1 MKKLFISALAIASLV
16 ACSKDELVNQPSPA
30 AIGFAGA
37 FVENATRSVD
47 PSTTNTGENAITAF
61 DVWAFMD
68 KTDGT
73 VFEDQNVEKKNGAWT
88 YSPLQYWT
96 PGHTYYFGALAP
108 MNSENWDLDTAN
120 ASEFGAG
127 VVSFTNVKGTED
139 LLYAATSVTTSDDI
153 NYQPE
158 SVKLTF
164 NHLLSKVK
172 FSFTN
177 GFPANNYWITVSNIQ
192 MTAPAAGTIDLA
204 AENWWENKDAWQLTE
219 GEVTLEFGNMEDT
232 QIGRGDKTASAYERL
247 TIPASADQEY
257 VVTFDVELFVGKDAG
272 KAVSA
277 LKNTL
282 TTTITGAALEMGKA
296 YNFHAELNAGNI
308 AGGDG
313 DDEDDTLLTPIVFEV
328 QQVKEWVDGKGY
340 DGEKI
345 ETEFKSA
352 NVSTAAELLNAVEA
366 GASEIKL
373 LENINLGDESLVFTP
388 FDPSVRSTETTTVI
402 TDFVLDLNGKAI
414 AATGD
419 AIIVDGGV
427 SLTINGDGAVT
438 AGQNAS
444 GNAVWVKYGD
454 VVINGGTYSVG
465 ADGDDRND
473 CIYVGAAAYVADAA
487 TKVSSVSIYGGNFS
501 AKVEQS
507 NQYWVLNL
515 RDEFAKAGSTIK
527 VYGGTFTNFNPGNNL
542 SEGKGTNFVAAG
554 YISLPKGENT
564 YEVVELA
571 GEIKLEGNVELAAPL
586 HVYKNVVVDLCG
598 KTISID
604 REGVEKQDYVF
615 AVFEGGNLTIN
626 GEGNVSA
633 GEANTSVAVWAFGG
647 DVTINGGYYTNAG
660 EGCDLIYADKGSV
673 VTING
678 GTFKAVEREDGVD
691 GTAEKYSA
699 LNCKDNSGSSFVV
712 KGGSYYRFN
721 PGANKSENPAVS
733 FVAEGYEAYVID
745 ADWYGVKAK

>member
-16 ACSKDELVNQPSPA
+16 ACSKDELVSQQSPA

-47 PSTTNTGENAITAF
+47 PSTKNDGENAITAF

-68 KTDGT
+68 ETDGT
-73 VFEDQNVEKKNGAWT
+73 VFVDQDVEKNGDAWT

-108 MNSENWDLDTAN
+108 MNSENWDLDTENAN
-120 ASEFGAG
+120 KLGAG
-127 VVSFTNVKGTED
+127 VVSFTNVDGTED
-139 LLYAATSVTTSDDI
+139 LLYAATSVTTNDDI
-153 NYQPE
+153 NKQPKK
-158 SVKLTF
+158 VDLIF

-177 GFPANNYWITVSNIQ
+177 GFPAGNYWITVSNIQ

-204 AENWWENKDAWQLTE
+204 VENWWDNNDWQLPTQD
-219 GEVTLEFGNMEDT
+219 EVTLEFGNMEKGKKVGNNEEAPTESDF
-232 QIGRGDKTASAYERL
+232 ERL
-247 TIPASADQEY
+247 TIPASADQVY
-257 VVTFDVELFVGKDAG
+257 VVTFDVELFVGKDAD

-313 DDEDDTLLTPIVFEV
+313 DEEDKTLLTPIVFEV
-328 QQVKEWVDGKGY
+328 QQVKDWVVDNGY
-340 DGEKI
+340 DGGKI
-345 ETEFKSA
+345 ETAFQSA

-373 LENINLGDESLVFTP
+373 LEDINLGDESLVFTP

-402 TDFVLDLNGKAI
+402 TDFVLDLNGNTLTGGI
-414 AATGD
+414 PDSATASGSD
-419 AIIVDGGV
+419 ISAVVVDGGAK
-427 SLTINGDGAVT
+427 L
-438 AGQNAS
+438 
-444 GNAVWVKYGD
+444 
-454 VVINGGTYSVG
+454 VINGGAINGTEYGVYVKNG
-465 ADGDDRND
+465 EATIND
-473 CIYVGAAAYVADAA
+473 VAVSAGTSAVQVYVGTAN
-487 TKVSSVSIYGGNFS
+487 IYGGTFKATKSNVYVVNS
-501 AKVEQS
+501 IDATWKSGEAKI
-507 NQYWVLNL
+507 N
-515 RDEFAKAGSTIK
+515 
-527 VYGGTFTNFNPGNNL
+527 VYGGTFVAFNPANNAA
-542 SEGKGTNFVAAG
+542 EGTGTNFVAAG
-554 YISLPKGENT
+554 YISLPQADGS

-571 GEIKLEGNVELAAPL
+571 GEIKLEGNVVLAAPL
-586 HVYKNVVVDLCG
+586 HVYKNVVVDLNDN
-598 KTISID
+598 TISID

-633 GEANTSVAVWAFGG
+633 GVANTSVAVWAFGG

-660 EGCDLIYADKGSV
+660 EGCDLILADKGSV

-678 GTFKAVEREDGVD
+678 GTFKAVERQDGVD

-721 PGANKSENPAVS
+721 PGDNKSENPAVS
-733 FVAEGYEAYVID
+733 FVAEGYKVEPNG
-745 ADWYGVKAK
+745 DWFKVVAE

>member
-16 ACSKDELVNQPSPA
+16 ACSKDELVSQQSPA

-37 FVENATRSVD
+37 FVENATRSTD
-47 PSTTNTGENAITAF
+47 PSTKTADLTAF
-61 DVWAFMD
+61 KVWAFMD
-68 KTDGT
+68 ETDGT
-73 VFEDQNVEKKNGAWT
+73 VFEDQNVTKNEDGAWT

-108 MNSENWDLDTAN
+108 MNNKNWDLNTENAN
-120 ASEFGAG
+120 KLGAG
-127 VVSFTNVKGTED
+127 VVSFTNVDGTED
-139 LLYAATSVTTSDDI
+139 LLYAATSVTTNDDI
-153 NYQPE
+153 NKQPE
-158 SVKLTF
+158 KVDLIF

-177 GFPANNYWITVSNIQ
+177 GFPADNYWITVSNIQ

-204 AENWWENKDAWQLTE
+204 VENWWDNNDWQLPTQD
-219 GEVTLEFGNMEDT
+219 EVTLEFGNMEKGKKVGNNEEDPT
-232 QIGRGDKTASAYERL
+232 ESDFERL

-257 VVTFDVELFVGKDAG
+257 VVTFDVELFVGNDAD

-296 YNFHAELNAGNI
+296 YNFHAVLNAGNI

-313 DDEDDTLLTPIVFEV
+313 DEEDKTLLTPIVFEV
-328 QQVKEWVDGKGY
+328 QQVKDWVVDNGY
-340 DGEKI
+340 DGGKI
-345 ETEFKSA
+345 ETEFQSA

-366 GASEIKL
+366 GANEIKL
-373 LENINLGDESLVFTP
+373 LADIDLGDESLVFDAPATSS
-388 FDPSVRSTETTTVI
+388 FSTRGNVAAYT
-402 TDFVLDLNGKAI
+402 LDLNGKAI

-427 SLTINGDGAVT
+427 SLTINGDGAVV
-438 AGQNAS
+438 AGQDAS

-465 ADGDDRND
+465 ADDDDRND

-501 AKVEQS
+501 AEVLQS

-515 RDEFAKAGSTIK
+515 RDEFAKAGSSIK

-554 YISLPKGENT
+554 YISLPQADGS

-571 GEIKLEGNVELAAPL
+571 GEIKLEGNVELAAPIS
-586 HVYKNVVVDLCG
+586 VSKNVVVNLNG

-604 REGVEKQDYVF
+604 RAEGKQDYVF
-615 AVFEGGNLTIN
+615 LVLAGGDLTIN
-626 GEGNVSA
+626 GEGKVAA
-633 GEANTSVAVWAFGG
+633 GEAATSVAVWAYGG
-647 DVTINGGYYTNAG
+647 NVTINGGTYTNAG

-678 GTFKAVEREDGVD
+678 GTFQAVERKDGVD
-691 GTAEKYSA
+691 GTAERYSA
-699 LNCKDNSGSSFVV
+699 LNCRDNSGSSFVV

-721 PGANKSENPAVS
+721 PGNNKSENPAVS
-733 FVAEGYEAYVID
+733 FVADGYEAYVID
-745 ADWYGVKAK
+745 ADWYGVKAQ